1 VNETDGYAGLF
12 ALATPVEGNPP
23 GTLVQVTVS
32 VPNPSQL
39 VLDLSSRQVLTDAH
53 VLLCGSIGSLV
64 LLDLGY
70 TGRLVTRPPL
80 AACDRARHHGKRPAR
95 ASEG

>member
-12 ALATPVEGNPP
+12 ALATPVEGNPA

-39 VLDLSSRQVLTDAH
+39 VLDLSSRQVLTDAR

-70 TGRLVTRPPL
+70 TGPLVTRPPL
-80 AACDRARHHGKRPAR
+80 AACDRARDHGNDQR
-95 ASEG
+95 ASER

>member
-1 VNETDGYAGLF
+1 VNDTDGYAGLF
-12 ALATPVEGNPP
+12 ALATPVEGSPA

-32 VPNPSQL
+32 GPNPAQL
-39 VLDLSSRQVLTDAH
+39 VLSLSSRQVLSDAR

-70 TGRLVTRPPL
+70 TGPLVTRPQI
-80 AACDRARHHGKRPAR
+80 AKRRAR
-95 ASEG
+95 ASQG

>member
-1 VNETDGYAGLF
+1 VNETDGYAGLL

-39 VLDLSSRQVLTDAH
+39 VLDLSSRQVLTDAR
-53 VLLCGSIGSLV
+53 VLLCASIGSLV

-70 TGRLVTRPPL
+70 TGPLVTRPPL
-80 AACDRARHHGKRPAR
+80 AACDRPRHHGKRPAR

>member
-1 VNETDGYAGLF
+1 MNETDGYGGLF
-12 ALATPVEGNPP
+12 ALLTPVEGNPP

-32 VPNPSQL
+32 VPNPAQVIL
-39 VLDLSSRQVLTDAH
+39 HLSSRQVLADAR

-70 TGRLVTRPPL
+70 TGPLVTRPPL

-95 ASEG
+95 ASGG

>member
-39 VLDLSSRQVLTDAH
+39 VLDLSSRQVLTDPRSQAGQ
-53 VLLCGSIGSLV
+53 LRMEPFMEPSGCTGGNRWQIGN
-64 LLDLGY
+64 
-70 TGRLVTRPPL
+70 
-80 AACDRARHHGKRPAR
+80 DRALHPSCGMSPEDV
-95 ASEG
+95 S